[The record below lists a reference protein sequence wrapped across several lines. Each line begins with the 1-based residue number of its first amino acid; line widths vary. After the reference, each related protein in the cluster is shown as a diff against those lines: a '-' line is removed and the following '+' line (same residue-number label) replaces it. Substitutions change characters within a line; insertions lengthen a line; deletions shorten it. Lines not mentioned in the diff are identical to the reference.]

1 MKINSISASSMQNAV
16 DCLAKFYAENVLY
29 TPRSGNND
37 PADVGTACHGALED
51 YVREVYQKKNA
62 EPSLELLNT
71 FYAKSYAD
79 TFGTLDQ
86 GAPTYKDGLQMLARW
101 YDRTD
106 LSDATILSMESKETF
121 MFKTPQGPKKL
132 NYICDRVDLIEENGR
147 KTIRLVD
154 YKTVRANLTPEMLQS
169 KVQARIYA
177 MCLMLQYK
185 DMEVD
190 EFEIQFDLLRHEPVS
205 VTFTVEQNRETWV
218 WLKSLVKRIHEA
230 DETNLRKLEQ
240 PNSGCNFCARR
251 ATCSTLQKNIDGGGI
266 HALSEYD
273 MLQRLEL
280 IDAQMKANKY
290 LKEEIENILLTTA
303 QENNEIE
310 WENGEYEVVFKSRR
324 SRKFDEDAA
333 REIMGAE
340 LASKY
345 SSMTVTQLEKVLK
358 DDDSGL
364 NISQRSMLR
373 SLIEVE
379 FGVPKPKVT
388 RKSGL

>member
-37 PADVGTACHGALED
+37 PADVGTACHAALEY
-51 YVREVYQKKNA
+51 YVGAVYKDKKA
-62 EPSLELLNT
+62 EPSFDLLEV
-71 FYAKSYAD
+71 FYKKGYEE
-79 TFGTLDQ
+79 TFGALDMS
-86 GAPTYKDGLQMLARW
+86 AETYKDGHQMLVRW
-101 YDRTD
+101 YERTD

-121 MFKTPQGPKKL
+121 MFKTPQGEKKL
-132 NYICDRVDLIEENGR
+132 NYICDRVDLVEENGR

-205 VTFTVEQNRETWV
+205 VTFTVEQNRETWH

-251 ATCSTLQKNIDGGGI
+251 ATCHTLQKNIDGGGI
-266 HALSEYD
+266 HALSEYE

-280 IDAQMKANKY
+280 IEAQAKANKY

-310 WENGEYEVVFKSRR
+310 WENGDYEIMFKSRR
-324 SRKFDEDAA
+324 SRKFDQDEA

-340 LASKY
+340 LAAQY
-345 SSMTVTQLEKVLK
+345 SNMTVTQLEKVLK
-358 DDDSGL
+358 DDNSGL
-364 NISQRSMLR
+364 SISQRSMLR

-379 FGVPKPKVT
+379 FGTPRPKVT